1 MYQSYQNQHISVKQ
15 QATAPVLEVQENLL
29 TLEQLIPQFADYIV
43 YDLRYSP
50 KTAKKYTESMQWI
63 MRDLP
68 HLRYPKDLALVA
80 ITELKKRTL
89 LRGASE
95 SRVNSILFPLRKF
108 LTYCNEVHQIATI
121 NPKDIKP
128 MKIPK
133 REVLYLKREEIEQF
147 LKGMD
152 TTTLPGLR
160 MRTLVE
166 VLLSTAMRISEALS
180 INKDDIDW
188 EGKEVTIIGKGNK
201 QRTVFFNDRAIS
213 WMQMYLLRRKDDNPA
228 LFVTFGEPKRLAAY
242 DLSKQFKHYAE
253 NSGLKKKVTPHI
265 LRHTA
270 ATILSHQGADIRVIQ
285 QILGHSDIETTA
297 RYYLGTDKAS
307 LKEAHAKF
315 LKYD

>member
-1 MYQSYQNQHISVKQ
+1 MIHQIRNQNNTFLQQSAAVISGSHN
-15 QATAPVLEVQENLL
+15 TAL
-29 TLEQLIPQFADYIV
+29 TFNDLIPLFADYVI

-50 KTAKKYTESMQWI
+50 KTAKKYSESLHWI
-63 MRDLP
+63 LRDLSQVK
-68 HLRYPKDLALVA
+68 YPQDLTLPI

-89 LRGASE
+89 LRGAKE
-95 SRVNSILFPLRKF
+95 CRVNSILFPLRKF
-108 LTYCNEVHQIATI
+108 LTYCNEVYQLTTI

-133 REVLYLKREEIEQF
+133 REVSYLKQEEIEQF
-147 LKGMD
+147 ISSMD
-152 TTTLPGLR
+152 TTTLTGLR

-201 QRTVFFNDRAIS
+201 QRTVFLNDRALS
-213 WMQMYLLRRKDDNPA
+213 WLQMYLLRRKDNNSA
-228 LFVTFGEPKRLAAY
+228 LFVTFGEPKRLSAY

-253 NSGLKKKVTPHI
+253 NAGLKKKVTPHI

-270 ATILSHQGADIRVIQ
+270 ATIMSHKGADIRVIQ

-315 LKYD
+315 LRYD